1 MKKVQTW
8 WFLQCL
14 FLKAIKDYIHLKI
27 KAVFCQK
34 AIIKLD
40 EMLSNSKPCILSWSS
55 CKELTSHVLRAYK
68 PTKRQQ
74 LAWEE
79 QTSLSLTDN
88 FRQLL
93 ASQLTIFLFLSA
105 ICSSDSI
112 STSLLIGVFSS
123 ISSIKSGS
131 WKMEMSVL
139 QILYYSF
146 KLGKSYTEL
155 RILRSLHRK

>member
-1 MKKVQTW
+1 M
-8 WFLQCL
+8 
-14 FLKAIKDYIHLKI
+14 
-27 KAVFCQK
+27 
-34 AIIKLD
+34 IKLD
-40 EMLSNSKPCILSWSS
+40 EMLSDDSKSCILSWDSS
-55 CKELTSHVLRAYK
+55 KDLTSYIPRCYK

-74 LAWEE
+74 LAREE
-79 QTSLSLTDN
+79 QVSLSLSDD

-131 WKMEMSVL
+131 WKMEMTAL
-139 QILYYSF
+139 LKLYYTC
-146 KLGKSYTEL
+146 KLGKTKSYMEVRT
-155 RILRSLHRK
+155 LRSLHQK

>member
-1 MKKVQTW
+1 MKKRNSRYFYNVF
-8 WFLQCL
+8 FLRQEVM
-14 FLKAIKDYIHLKI
+14 HVKI
-27 KAVFCQK
+27 KAAFCQK
-34 AIIKLD
+34 AMIKPD
-40 EMLSNSKPCILSWSS
+40 EVLSNSKPCILSWSS
-55 CKELTSHVLRAYK
+55 CKDLTSDMLRFYK

-79 QTSLSLTDN
+79 QVSLSLSDS

-112 STSLLIGVFSS
+112 STSLLMGVFSS

-131 WKMEMSVL
+131 WKMEMTAL
-139 QILYYSF
+139 
-146 KLGKSYTEL
+146 
-155 RILRSLHRK
+155 